1 MTDLAPI
8 LALVMAAVSI
18 VISLLPRR
26 RPVGRT
32 IERRQLM
39 WDSRAACAEI
49 DATAHRAPHLRLMDT
64 RLPVRADNPRDAR

>member
-26 RPVGRT
+26 RAIARPLP
-32 IERRQLM
+32 RRPLR

-49 DATAHRAPHLRLMDT
+49 DASAHRTPHLRLMET
-64 RLPVRADNPRDAR
+64 RLPARADNTRDAR

>member
-18 VISLLPRR
+18 VISCLPRR
-26 RPVGRT
+26 RAASRPA
-32 IERRQLM
+32 IRRPLA

-49 DATAHRAPHLRLMDT
+49 DASAHRVPHLRLMDT
-64 RLPVRADNPRDAR
+64 RLPAGTDKSR

>member
-18 VISLLPRR
+18 VVSCLPRR
-26 RPVGRT
+26 RPASRPIV
-32 IERRQLM
+32 RRHLQ

-49 DATAHRAPHLRLMDT
+49 DATAHRPRHLRLMDT
-64 RLPVRADNPRDAR
+64 RLPARTDKSRDAR